1 MKEGVEEF
9 AVDVINGKRKGFQAF
24 CFRCLLRALSWLYRG
39 VIQLRLWLFR
49 NRIIREKNLGCMV
62 VSIGNITVGG
72 TGKTPVVEM
81 FAKALTKGGRKVAIL
96 TRGYKSE
103 RPPKPPFFQ
112 RLKQRFMAIVFRQ
125 KIPKAPPRIVSDG
138 ISPVPLLDSRF
149 AGDEPFMLAQNLQ
162 GVAIVVDK
170 DRVNGGRHALR
181 EFGVDTL
188 LLDDGLQYLR
198 LRHRLDIVLVDKQSP
213 FGNDRM
219 LPRGFLREPP
229 RSLRRASY
237 IFITKCDGSSNVEL
251 IQRIRRYNRT
261 AEIIECNHRPLH
273 LTDITTREQFPLEML
288 QGKDIATISGIA
300 KPESFEG
307 GLVKLGSNIRFSR
320 HFADHHR
327 YTEEELNDFMLKADD
342 RAVDFIVTT
351 EKDSVRFPKTEN
363 LLLPVYFLRVEIEIL
378 TGHESWESCVQR
390 ICQPHPI
397 IPPQRWF

>member
-1 MKEGVEEF
+1 MKDDLEEF
-9 AVDVINGKRKGFQAF
+9 AVDVITGKRRGFQAF
-24 CFRCLLRALSWLYRG
+24 CFRCFLRVLSWIYRG
-39 VIQLRLWLFR
+39 VILLRLWLFR
-49 NRIIREKNLGCMV
+49 NRIFRERHLGCMV

-81 FAKALTKGGRKVAIL
+81 FARALTKGGRKVAIL

-103 RPPKPPFFQ
+103 RPPKPPFSQ
-112 RLKQRFMAIVFRQ
+112 RLKRTFG
-125 KIPKAPPRIVSDG
+125 KIFLGHKPLQAPPRIVSDG
-138 ISPVPLLDSRF
+138 MSDGPMLDSRK

-170 DRVNGGRHALR
+170 DRVNGGRHALK

-213 FGNDRM
+213 FGNERM

-237 IFITKCDGSSNVEL
+237 IFITKCDGSSNEAL
-251 IQRIRRYNRT
+251 IKRIRQYNRT

-273 LTDITTREQFPLEML
+273 LTNLATREQLPLEFL
-288 QGKDIATISGIA
+288 KGKDIATISGIA

-307 GLVKLGSNIRFSR
+307 GLLQLGANIRFSR
-320 HFADHHR
+320 RFTDHHR
-327 YTEEELNDFMLKADD
+327 FSEEEMNDFMLKADD
-342 RAVDFIVTT
+342 RAVDCIITT
-351 EKDSVRFPKTEN
+351 EKDSVRFPNVEN
-363 LLLPVYFLRVEIEIL
+363 SLLLVYFLRVEIEIL
-378 TGHESWESCVQR
+378 TGHESWESCVER
-390 ICQPHPI
+390 ICKPHPI
-397 IPPQRWF
+397 IPAKRWF

>member
-103 RPPKPPFFQ
+103 RPPKPPFLK
-112 RLKQRFMAIVFRQ
+112 RLKQRFLAIFFRQ
-125 KIPKAPPRIVSDG
+125 KMVPPPPRIVSDG
-138 ISPVPLLDSRF
+138 ISTTPLLDSRM

-237 IFITKCDGSSNVEL
+237 IFITKCDGSSNEEL

-327 YTEEELNDFMLKADD
+327 YTDEELNDFMLKADD

-351 EKDSVRFPKTEN
+351 EKDSVRFPNIQN

>member
-1 MKEGVEEF
+1 MKEGLEEF

-24 CFRCLLRALSWLYRG
+24 CFRCFLRVLSWIYR
-39 VIQLRLWLFR
+39 VIILLRLWLFR
-49 NRIIREKNLGCMV
+49 NRILRERHLGCMV

-81 FAKALTKGGRKVAIL
+81 FAKALNKGGRKVAIL

-103 RPPKPPFFQ
+103 RPPTPSLWQRVRGQFGRIFLGRKIVPP
-112 RLKQRFMAIVFRQ
+112 
-125 KIPKAPPRIVSDG
+125 PPRIVSDG
-138 ISPVPLLDSRF
+138 TSTVPLLDSLK

-170 DRVNGGRHALR
+170 NRVNGGRHALR

-213 FGNDRM
+213 FGNERM

-237 IFITKCDGSSNVEL
+237 IFITKCDGSSNEEL
-251 IQRIRRYNRT
+251 INRIRRYNRT
-261 AEIIECNHRPLH
+261 AEIIECHHRPLH
-273 LTDITTREQFPLEML
+273 LTHLITRERLPLEYL
-288 QGKDIATISGIA
+288 LGKDIATISGIA

-307 GLVKLGSNIRFSR
+307 GLEKLGANLRFSR
-320 HFADHHR
+320 HYADHHR
-327 YTEEELNDFMLKADD
+327 FTEEEMNDFILKADD
-342 RAVDFIVTT
+342 RGVDFIVTT
-351 EKDSVRFPKTEN
+351 EKDSVRFPN
-363 LLLPVYFLRVEIEIL
+363 LPHLLLPVYFLRVEIEIL
-378 TGHESWESCVQR
+378 TGQESWESCVER
-390 ICQPHPI
+390 ICKPRPI
-397 IPPQRWF
+397 IPAQRWF

>member
-1 MKEGVEEF
+1 MKEGLEEYAVE
-9 AVDVINGKRKGFQAF
+9 VINGKRGFQAS
-24 CFRCLLRALSWLYRG
+24 CLRCMLGGLSWIYRG
-39 VIQLRLWLFR
+39 AVLARLWLFR
-49 NRIIREKNLGCMV
+49 NRILREKHLGCMV

-103 RPPKPPFFQ
+103 RPPKPPL
-112 RLKQRFMAIVFRQ
+112 LKRVSHRFLALIYQ
-125 KIPKAPPRIVSDG
+125 KKIIPPPPRIVSDG
-138 ISPVPLLDSRF
+138 ISNEPLLSSLK
-149 AGDEPFMLAQNLQ
+149 AGDEPFMLAQNLK

-188 LLDDGLQYLR
+188 LLDDGLQYLK
-198 LRHRLDIVLVDKQSP
+198 LRHRLDIVLVDRQSP
-213 FGNDRM
+213 FGNEHM

-229 RSLRRASY
+229 RNLRRASY
-237 IFITKCDGSSNVEL
+237 IFITKCDGSSNDAL
-251 IQRIRRYNRT
+251 IKRIRTYNRT
-261 AEIIECNHRPLH
+261 AEIIECRHRPLH
-273 LTDITTREQFPLEML
+273 LTNISTREQIPLEFL
-288 QGKDIATISGIA
+288 KDKDIATISGIA

-307 GLVKLGSNIRFSR
+307 GLRQLGANIRYSR

-327 YTEEELNDFMLKADD
+327 YTEAEMNDFILKADD
-342 RAVDFIVTT
+342 RAVDMIVTT
-351 EKDSVRFPKTEN
+351 EKDFVRFPNTTD
-363 LLLPVYFLRVEIEIL
+363 LLIPIYFLRVEIEIL

-397 IPPQRWF
+397 IPARRWF

>member
-103 RPPKPPFFQ
+103 RPPKPPFL
-112 RLKQRFMAIVFRQ
+112 RRMKQRFMAIFFRQ

-138 ISPVPLLDSRF
+138 ISPTPLLDSRL